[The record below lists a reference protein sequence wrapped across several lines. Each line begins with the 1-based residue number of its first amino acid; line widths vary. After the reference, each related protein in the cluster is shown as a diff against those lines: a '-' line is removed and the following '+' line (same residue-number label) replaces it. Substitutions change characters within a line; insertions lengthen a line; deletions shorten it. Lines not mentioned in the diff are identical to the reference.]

1 MTVFNVNNDLR
12 VTHKVYTTSD
22 VVGEF
27 CSAIVFLHQPAKNC
41 LARRKINE
49 TVKRVLKES
58 LSSEHGTSVARP

>member
-27 CSAIVFLHQPAKNC
+27 CSALFFLHQPAKNC
-41 LARRKINE
+41 LARCKINE
-49 TVKRVLKES
+49 TVEKS
-58 LSSEHGTSVARP
+58 T